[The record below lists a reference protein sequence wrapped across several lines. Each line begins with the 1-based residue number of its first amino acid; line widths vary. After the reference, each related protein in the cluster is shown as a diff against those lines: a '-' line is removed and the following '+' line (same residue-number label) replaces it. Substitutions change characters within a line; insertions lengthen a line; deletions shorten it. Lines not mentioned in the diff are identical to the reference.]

1 MNKNQIQS
9 MKNVNHSHSIW
20 VLSWSNVVINFTTTN
35 LIITIIIIVLL
46 FYSFDVGI
54 ISLIL
59 PLTSGVP
66 SKQTFRIILT
76 IIIIIITIT
85 IRISS
90 LAAVSL

>member
-1 MNKNQIQS
+1 ME
-9 MKNVNHSHSIW
+9 NVNHSHGIW
-20 VLSWSNVVINFTTTN
+20 VLKWSNVIVINFTTTN
-35 LIITIIIIVLL
+35 LIIIIIIIIVLL

-66 SKQTFRIILT
+66 SKQTFRIIPT

-85 IRISS
+85 IMISS